1 MREVNKK
8 DSKKEQEK
16 VEIFSQ
22 KRKALSMLGFLISIV
37 LLTIAIF
44 LSMKQEKADR
54 LARIENSE
62 TNITKIASSDISKNI
77 NEVKEKKNANKTD
90 GAKENST
97 SSDSELNKET
107 KQTSSSKDVKENSN
121 EASSNSGKNSN
132 KVTQNSNKNSTN
144 LSDNSEKTNIE
155 KTSVENNEENNNK
168 DGNELSNFELEDDD
182 IENANANV
190 NVNASV
196 KANVVV
202 EKNVDSNDNAGEGSS
217 TDDSFIKPCDGEIIR
232 TYSMDSLVYS
242 DTLQEWIT
250 HRGIDIKGE
259 MYQEVRATQS
269 GTIKS
274 IKNDPRYGTSII
286 IEHKNG
292 FKTVY
297 SCLLGTRDGL
307 EENQEVKQGAVIGKI
322 GNSGVFE
329 TADGAHLHFEMLK
342 DDEYVNPNIYIK

>member
-90 GAKENST
+90 GAKENNT
-97 SSDSELNKET
+97 SSDSELNEET
-107 KQTSSSKDVKENSN
+107 KQTSSSKAVKENSN
-121 EASSNSGKNSN
+121 EASSNSGKSSDE
-132 KVTQNSNKNSTN
+132 VTQNSNKNSTN

-196 KANVVV
+196 KANDVV
-202 EKNVDSNDNAGEGSS
+202 ETNVDSNDNAGEGSS
-217 TDDSFIKPCDGEIIR
+217 TDDSFIKPCTGEIIR

-259 MYQEVRATQS
+259 MYQEVRAAQS

-307 EENQEVKQGAVIGKI
+307 EENQEVKQGDVIGKI

>member
-22 KRKALSMLGFLISIV
+22 KRKAMSMLGFLISIV

-90 GAKENST
+90 DAKENNT

-107 KQTSSSKDVKENSN
+107 KQTSSSKTTKENSN
-121 EASSNSGKNSN
+121 EASSNLEENS
-132 KVTQNSNKNSTN
+132 K
-144 LSDNSEKTNIE
+144 
-155 KTSVENNEENNNK
+155 ENNNQ
-168 DGNELSNFELEDDD
+168 DENELSNIELEDDD
-182 IENANANV
+182 IENANANI
-190 NVNASV
+190 NVNADAKVSTEAD
-196 KANVVV
+196 ANTA
-202 EKNVDSNDNAGEGSS
+202 KDEGSS

-232 TYSMDSLVYS
+232 PYSMDSLVYS

-307 EENQEVKQGAVIGKI
+307 EENQEVKQGDVIGKI

-342 DDEYVNPNIYIK
+342 DDGYVNPNIYIK

>member
-1 MREVNKK
+1 MSEVNKK

-90 GAKENST
+90 GAKENNT
-97 SSDSELNKET
+97 SSDSELNEET

-132 KVTQNSNKNSTN
+132 KNSTN
-144 LSDNSEKTNIE
+144 LSDNSENT
-155 KTSVENNEENNNK
+155 
-168 DGNELSNFELEDDD
+168 
-182 IENANANV
+182 
-190 NVNASV
+190 
-196 KANVVV
+196 NVVV

-307 EENQEVKQGAVIGKI
+307 EENQEVKQGDVIGKI

>member
-90 GAKENST
+90 GAKENNT

-107 KQTSSSKDVKENSN
+107 KQTSSSKAVKKNSN
-121 EASSNSGKNSN
+121 EASSNSEK
-132 KVTQNSNKNSTN
+132 NSNKNSTN

-155 KTSVENNEENNNK
+155 KTSVENNTENNNK

-190 NVNASV
+190 NENASV
-196 KANVVV
+196 KANVVA
-202 EKNVDSNDNAGEGSS
+202 EKNVDSNDKAGELSS
-217 TDDSFIKPCDGEIIR
+217 NDDSFIKPCNGEIIR

-307 EENQEVKQGAVIGKI
+307 EENQEVKQGDVIGKI

>member
-8 DSKKEQEK
+8 DSKKEQENIE
-16 VEIFSQ
+16 VFSQ

-54 LARIENSE
+54 LARLENSE
-62 TNITKIASSDISKNI
+62 TNIAKIASSDISKNI
-77 NEVKEKKNANKTD
+77 NEVIEKKNANKTESE
-90 GAKENST
+90 KENNTNSE
-97 SSDSELNKET
+97 SELNKET
-107 KQTSSSKDVKENSN
+107 KQTSSSKNTKENSN
-121 EASSNSGKNSN
+121 EASSNSAKNNN
-132 KVTQNSNKNSTN
+132 KTAKSSNKNSTN
-144 LSDNSEKTNIE
+144 LSDNGEESNIA
-155 KTSVENNEENNNK
+155 KTSAGNNKENNNQ
-168 DGNELSNFELEDDD
+168 GENELSNLELEDDD
-182 IENANANV
+182 IENANANI
-190 NVNASV
+190 NVNADV
-196 KANVVV
+196 KASTGA
-202 EKNVDSNDNAGEGSS
+202 ETDVDANTTAGESS
-217 TDDSFIKPCDGEIIR
+217 SSDNSFIKPCEGETIR
-232 TYSMDSLVYS
+232 PYSMDSLVYS

-274 IKNDPRYGTSII
+274 IKNDPRYGTSIV

-297 SCLLGTRDGL
+297 SCLLGTSDGL
-307 EENQEVKQGAVIGKI
+307 EENQEVKQGDIIGKI

-342 DDEYVNPNIYIK
+342 DNEYVNPNIYIK

>member
-8 DSKKEQEK
+8 DSKKEQEN

-22 KRKALSMLGFLISIV
+22 KRKAMSMLGFLISIV

-90 GAKENST
+90 DAKENNT
-97 SSDSELNKET
+97 SSEGELNKET
-107 KQTSSSKDVKENSN
+107 KQTSSSKTTKENSN
-121 EASSNSGKNSN
+121 EASSNLEENS
-132 KVTQNSNKNSTN
+132 K
-144 LSDNSEKTNIE
+144 
-155 KTSVENNEENNNK
+155 ENNNQ
-168 DGNELSNFELEDDD
+168 DENELLNIELEDDD
-182 IENANANV
+182 IENANANI
-190 NVNASV
+190 NVNADAKVSTEAD
-196 KANVVV
+196 ANTA
-202 EKNVDSNDNAGEGSS
+202 KDEGSS

-232 TYSMDSLVYS
+232 PYSMDSLVYS

-259 MYQEVRATQS
+259 MYQEVRAAQS

-307 EENQEVKQGAVIGKI
+307 EENQEVKQGDVIGKI

-342 DDEYVNPNIYIK
+342 DDGYVNPNIYIK

>member
-22 KRKALSMLGFLISIV
+22 KRKAMSMLGFLISIV

-90 GAKENST
+90 DAKENNT

-107 KQTSSSKDVKENSN
+107 KQTSSSKTTKENSN
-121 EASSNSGKNSN
+121 EASSNLEENS
-132 KVTQNSNKNSTN
+132 K
-144 LSDNSEKTNIE
+144 
-155 KTSVENNEENNNK
+155 ENNNQ
-168 DGNELSNFELEDDD
+168 DENELSNIELDDDD
-182 IENANANV
+182 IENANANI
-190 NVNASV
+190 NVNADAKVSTEAD
-196 KANVVV
+196 ANTA
-202 EKNVDSNDNAGEGSS
+202 KDEGSS
-217 TDDSFIKPCDGEIIR
+217 TDDSFIKPCNGEIIR

-307 EENQEVKQGAVIGKI
+307 EENQEVKQGDVIGKI

>member
-16 VEIFSQ
+16 AEIFSQ

-54 LARIENSE
+54 LARLENSE
-62 TNITKIASSDISKNI
+62 TNIAKIASSDISKNI
-77 NEVKEKKNANKTD
+77 NEVIEKKNANKTESE
-90 GAKENST
+90 KENNTNSE
-97 SSDSELNKET
+97 SELNKET
-107 KQTSSSKDVKENSN
+107 KLTSSSKSTKENSN
-121 EASSNSGKNSN
+121 EASSNSTKNNN
-132 KVTQNSNKNSTN
+132 KTAKNSNKNSTN
-144 LSDNSEKTNIE
+144 LSDNGEESNI
-155 KTSVENNEENNNK
+155 KGTSAGNNKENNNQ
-168 DGNELSNFELEDDD
+168 DENELSNLELEDDD
-182 IENANANV
+182 IENANANI
-190 NVNASV
+190 NVNADV
-196 KANVVV
+196 KASDGA
-202 EKNVDSNDNAGEGSS
+202 ETNVDANTTEGKSSSSDN
-217 TDDSFIKPCDGEIIR
+217 SFIKPCDGEIIR
-232 TYSMDSLVYS
+232 PYSMDSLVYS

-259 MYQEVRATQS
+259 MYQEVKAANS

-274 IKNDPRYGTSII
+274 IKNDPRYGTSIV
-286 IEHKNG
+286 IEHADG

-307 EENQEVKQGAVIGKI
+307 EENQEVKKGDVIGKI

-342 DDEYVNPNIYIK
+342 NDEYVNPNIYIK

>member
-22 KRKALSMLGFLISIV
+22 KRKAMSMLGFLISIV

-90 GAKENST
+90 DAKENNT

-107 KQTSSSKDVKENSN
+107 KQTSSSKTTKENSN
-121 EASSNSGKNSN
+121 EASSNLEKNSN
-132 KVTQNSNKNSTN
+132 KTTKNSNKNSTN
-144 LSDNSEKTNIE
+144 LSENSEKTNIE
-155 KTSVENNEENNNK
+155 KTSAENSKENNNQ
-168 DGNELSNFELEDDD
+168 DENELSNIELEDDD
-182 IENANANV
+182 IENANANIS
-190 NVNASV
+190 VNADAKVSTGAV
-196 KANVVV
+196 ADANTA
-202 EKNVDSNDNAGEGSS
+202 KDEGSS
-217 TDDSFIKPCDGEIIR
+217 SDDSFIKPCDGEIIR
-232 TYSMDSLVYS
+232 PYSMDSLVYS

-259 MYQEVRATQS
+259 MYQEVRAAQS

-307 EENQEVKQGAVIGKI
+307 EENQEVKQGDVIGKI

-342 DDEYVNPNIYIK
+342 DDGYVNPNIYIK

>member
-22 KRKALSMLGFLISIV
+22 KRKAMSMLGFLISIV

-90 GAKENST
+90 DAKENNT

-107 KQTSSSKDVKENSN
+107 KQTSSSKTTKENSN
-121 EASSNSGKNSN
+121 EASSNLEENS
-132 KVTQNSNKNSTN
+132 K
-144 LSDNSEKTNIE
+144 
-155 KTSVENNEENNNK
+155 ENNNQ
-168 DGNELSNFELEDDD
+168 DENELSNIELEDDD
-182 IENANANV
+182 IENANANI
-190 NVNASV
+190 NVNADAKVSTEAD
-196 KANVVV
+196 ANTA
-202 EKNVDSNDNAGEGSS
+202 KDEGSS

-232 TYSMDSLVYS
+232 PYSMDSLVYS

-259 MYQEVRATQS
+259 MYQEVRAAQS

-307 EENQEVKQGAVIGKI
+307 EENQEVKQGDVIGKI

-342 DDEYVNPNIYIK
+342 DDGYVNPNIYIK

>member
-22 KRKALSMLGFLISIV
+22 KRKAMSMLGFLISIV

-121 EASSNSGKNSN
+121 EASSNLEKNSN
-132 KVTQNSNKNSTN
+132 KTTQNSNKNSTN
-144 LSDNSEKTNIE
+144 LSENSEKTNIE
-155 KTSVENNEENNNK
+155 KTSAENSKGNNNQ
-168 DGNELSNFELEDDD
+168 DENELSNIELEDDD
-182 IENANANV
+182 IENANANI
-190 NVNASV
+190 NVNADAKVSTEAD
-196 KANVVV
+196 ANTA
-202 EKNVDSNDNAGEGSS
+202 KDEGSS

-307 EENQEVKQGAVIGKI
+307 EENQEVKQGDVIGKI

-342 DDEYVNPNIYIK
+342 DDEYINPNIYIK

>member
-90 GAKENST
+90 GAKENNT

-107 KQTSSSKDVKENSN
+107 KQTSSSKAVKENSN
-121 EASSNSGKNSN
+121 EASSNSGK
-132 KVTQNSNKNSTN
+132 NSNKNSTN

-155 KTSVENNEENNNK
+155 QTSTENNEENNNN

-182 IENANANV
+182 IENANA

-202 EKNVDSNDNAGEGSS
+202 EKNVDSNDNAGEGLP
-217 TDDSFIKPCDGEIIR
+217 TDDSFIKPCNGEIIR
-232 TYSMDSLVYS
+232 PYSMDSLVYS

-307 EENQEVKQGAVIGKI
+307 EENQEVKQGDVIGKI

>member
-8 DSKKEQEK
+8 DSKKEQEN

-22 KRKALSMLGFLISIV
+22 KRKAMSMLGFLISIV

-90 GAKENST
+90 DAKENNT
-97 SSDSELNKET
+97 SSNLE
-107 KQTSSSKDVKENSN
+107 
-121 EASSNSGKNSN
+121 KNSN
-132 KVTQNSNKNSTN
+132 KTTQNSNKNSTN
-144 LSDNSEKTNIE
+144 LSENSEKTNIE
-155 KTSVENNEENNNK
+155 KTSAENSKENNNQ
-168 DGNELSNFELEDDD
+168 DENELSNIELEDDD
-182 IENANANV
+182 IENANANI
-190 NVNASV
+190 NVNADAKVSTEAD
-196 KANVVV
+196 ANTA
-202 EKNVDSNDNAGEGSS
+202 KDEGSP

-232 TYSMDSLVYS
+232 PYSMDSLVYS

-259 MYQEVRATQS
+259 MYQEVRAAQS

-307 EENQEVKQGAVIGKI
+307 EENQEVKQGDVIGKI

-342 DDEYVNPNIYIK
+342 DDGYVNPNIYIK